1 VKFLT
6 TLLNSGNAQCS
17 LTRAVAAEAT
27 YEWGANPGDLGDKVP
42 QKLKA
47 FRKIC
52 TKFGQI

>member
-1 VKFLT
+1 M
-6 TLLNSGNAQCS
+6 NQ
-17 LTRAVAAEAT
+17 AV
-27 YEWGANPGDLGDKVP
+27 GGLGDKVP